1 MKKYFAVV
9 YFASPEI
16 GMVTAGEVLSEE
28 QVKKLGE
35 TTVESLVKR
44 GALGEIVE
52 KTAEEKPEKA
62 EEPKEP
68 ETVTE
73 DEETGAVLEL
83 DEEEA
88 AELEAELP
96 ELEISADLVGEPEK
110 APKSSAKKTGGRR
123 K

>member
-62 EEPKEP
+62 ETKAEPDKTETKEP
-68 ETVTE
+68 ETGTE
-73 DEETGAVLEL
+73 AAPE
-83 DEEEA
+83 EEEA
-88 AELEAELP
+88 EELP